1 MHRLS
6 EIIGKPIVS
15 SETGDRLGSISDAL
29 VEDGGVNV
37 VALVIGGGLLAK
49 EHVLPFRDIQ
59 TLGGDTVLARTD
71 AGIRSPQEWRRSGVN
86 ATRSSELRGK
96 PVVTVGGQRLGEVS
110 DLLVNGETGTF
121 AGVEVAEPRFGGLR
135 TKRAILRA
143 SEEMRIGPDAVVVP
157 DNALANA
164 TGSDDRPAA

>member
-1 MHRLS
+1 MHRVS

-15 SETGDRLGSISDAL
+15 AETGDRLGSVSDAL
-29 VEDGGVNV
+29 LEDGGANV

-71 AGIRSPQEWRRSGVN
+71 AGIRSPQEWRRSGVK
-86 ATRSSELRGK
+86 ATRSSEIRGK
-96 PVVTVGGQRLGEVS
+96 PVVTIGGQRLGEVS
-110 DLLVNGETGTF
+110 DLLVNDETGAF
-121 AGVEVAEPRFGGLR
+121 DGVEVAEPRFGGLR

-143 SEEMRIGPDAVVVP
+143 SEEMRIGRDAVVVP
-157 DNALANA
+157 DSAIANA